1 MLKCLTIALVT
12 QLAHVCKEVTASAKP
27 VTPLTLPANLTV
39 LETIITWSSLS
50 DAFTDSCIIDYE
62 VVSLLSGSVCPLRW
76 LSQMVSRSIC
86 LILVVNLF
94 ESHPAHSPASFPF
107 LQGCFGRAVFSGQAN
122 GSGQF
127 VWKSLWLMDKEML
140 LQSCPA
146 FQTRILNESIREIYF
161 IRLTEGSCHHSGM
174 STILATGRIRTEG
187 QKEQKR
193 SIYTGQNGLSEVC
206 FLSHMQ
212 GSHPKWYIHFILHDG
227 SWTDIHLDAYLYQAM
242 YWLCAESFRGSQDKV
257 SGVASSCLG

>member
-1 MLKCLTIALVT
+1 MFGSTWAVMLKCLTIALVT

-27 VTPLTLPANLTV
+27 VTPLTLPANLTF

-50 DAFTDSCIIDYE
+50 DALTDSCVINYE
-62 VVSLLSGSVCPLRW
+62 VVSLLSGSVCPLGW

-107 LQGCFGRAVFSGQAN
+107 LQECFWRAVSSGQAN

-127 VWKSLWLMDKEML
+127 VQKSLWFTYKKMH
-140 LQSCPA
+140 LQSCLA

-174 STILATGRIRTEG
+174 STILAIGRIRTEG
-187 QKEQKR
+187 QKEQKESR
-193 SIYTGQNGLSEVC
+193 YTGENGLSKVG
-206 FLSHMQ
+206 FLCHSCRGLTQNGTHTLFSLMAAELT
-212 GSHPKWYIHFILHDG
+212 FI
-227 SWTDIHLDAYLYQAM
+227 
-242 YWLCAESFRGSQDKV
+242 
-257 SGVASSCLG
+257 